1 MKIELSDV
9 DKEEVR
15 DFLTDL
21 TNRINFTSADLDDMN
36 LVLNKYNIKLEIV
49 LPLGEISYLIIDK

>member
-21 TNRINFTSADLDDMN
+21 SNRINFTSADLDDMN
-36 LVLNKYNIKLEIV
+36 LVLNKCNIKLEI
-49 LPLGEISYLIIDK
+49 LTPLGESDYMIVDK